1 MSAYSQ
7 RQASQKKSPS
17 TKTNVGPGE
26 RPLYFNNKGLFSDPF
41 LVNHLPELEQQS
53 GKDSGGRYLNEYW
66 NEASYEGYDEFNHVY
81 AQMLSLWDQYSE
93 LLPEYNEAQL
103 EERWIKPIF
112 KLMGWTYEV
121 QDSKT
126 KQAKRNVPDYSLFRN
141 EDDYLRAKK
150 SKTDE
155 AYFEQVL
162 AVADAKAWKLALDG
176 IGRSNNNP
184 SYQIV
189 RYMEHADVKWG
200 ILTNGRFWRL
210 YSTRSYSKHST
221 FYEIDLE
228 SLLVK
233 RDDERFKY
241 FYNFFRRSAFEST
254 AASQQCFLDV
264 VFENGVYY
272 AKDVEENLKRRV
284 FEVVEGI
291 AKGFIADKKVSEADL
306 RKAYEHSLYYL
317 FRLMFILN
325 CESKGLL
332 AVDKTSDYYEYSLR
346 KIITNLKSQ
355 YDGNQT
361 WSSQART
368 YGQIQSL
375 FDLLATGDERIG
387 VHGFGD
393 GAFASGDR
401 SFFENHKIQ
410 DHYLNPAL
418 VQLACDYSDDSEDLQ
433 FIDYKRLSEDHLG
446 SLFEGLLEYHFTYAE
461 TKLGVTKSG
470 KVEKWSDLNER
481 QRTAVVS
488 VIEKGEAYLAS
499 GSSER
504 KSTGSFYTPSSIVDL
519 ICENTLQP
527 LTEGRTNRQILDLK
541 IVDPAMGSAHF
552 LLGAIR
558 FLENTILE
566 NINQEDES
574 LSEEEGEK
582 ARWLVLHNCVFG
594 VDINPLAVELA
605 KFSLW
610 IFTAKRGF
618 PLEPLED
625 QFAAADSLGIE
636 ADFDF
641 KANWKGIFKVGG
653 FDAVVGNPPWVSY
666 GLRDTGT
673 LETDK
678 KASLLS
684 KYPGSAEYKV
694 SLYACFLDRFSS
706 LIRPKGRMGIIV
718 PDSFLLGMYFSKV
731 RETLLSRL
739 AISKISL
746 VNGDFWG
753 PGVSSGFNVILIG
766 AAEQDAGSR
775 AASVVETQ
783 FSEGIEDLLDGGKV
797 NGKVEQR
804 FFLKQGRKEFRLLFK
819 EDDMSFMNRVYE
831 VSKSKVSDFVMFSSG
846 LISKGKKEEIMSKSK
861 KNSEWKKGIVSG
873 GQVFPERI
881 AFEGDYINFDRNQLK
896 SGFKDAR
903 YFEPK
908 LFVRQTSDKVICGYD
923 HEGLLCLNNNH
934 VGNLK
939 EDNDPRVLFF
949 VHLCLNSNVMS
960 RFYAL
965 FTLETGRAMAQ
976 IDISNLDQLPIPS
989 PDEQSLKQAAEFY
1002 KKLSVGR
1009 MAIDEYK
1016 ELGDKFYGIALKK
1029 TRKVA

>member
-1 MSAYSQ
+1 MSAHAQSKNV
-7 RQASQKKSPS
+7 RSS
-17 TKTNVGPGE
+17 KTIRTDLAPGE

-41 LVNHLPELEQQS
+41 LVNHLPDLEKQE

-66 NEASYEGYDEFNHVY
+66 NESSYEGYDQFNHVY

-93 LLPEYNEAQL
+93 LLPDYNEAQL

-112 KLMGWTYEV
+112 KLLGWTFEV

-126 KQAKRNVPDYSLFRN
+126 KQSKRNVPDYSLFRT
-141 EDDYLRAKK
+141 EEDYLKAKK

-155 AYFEQVL
+155 AYFEQVV

-176 IGRSNNNP
+176 IGRTNNNP

-241 FYNFFRRSAFEST
+241 FYNFFRRAAFETTS
-254 AASQQCFLDV
+254 ASKQCFLDV

-291 AKGFIADKKVSEADL
+291 AKGFIADKIVPENEL

-346 KIITNLKSQ
+346 KMITNLKAQ
-355 YDGNQT
+355 YDGNQS

-368 YGQIQSL
+368 YGQISSL
-375 FDLLATGDERIG
+375 FELLASGDERIG
-387 VHGFGD
+387 VHGFGN
-393 GAFASGDR
+393 GIFASGDR
-401 SFFENHKIQ
+401 KFFENHKIQ
-410 DHYLNPAL
+410 DHHLNPAL
-418 VQLACDYSDDSEDLQ
+418 VQLACDYSEDSEDLQ

-446 SLFEGLLEYHFTYAE
+446 SLFEGLLEYHFAYAD
-461 TKLGVTKSG
+461 TKLAVTKSG
-470 KVEKWSDLNER
+470 KVEKWSELNER
-481 QRTAVVS
+481 QRSTAVS
-488 VIEKGEAYLAS
+488 IIEKGDAYLAS
-499 GSSER
+499 GSGER

-519 ICENTLQP
+519 ICKNTLRP
-527 LTEGRTNRQILDLK
+527 LTTGKSNRELLELK
-541 IVDPAMGSAHF
+541 VVDPAMGSAHF
-552 LLGAIR
+552 LLGAVR
-558 FLENTILE
+558 FLENVILE
-566 NINQEDES
+566 NINQDDDS
-574 LSEEEGEK
+574 LTEEEGEK
-582 ARWLVLHNCVFG
+582 SRWLVLHNCVFG
-594 VDINPLAVELA
+594 VDLNPLAVELA

-625 QFAAADSLGIE
+625 QFTSADSLGIDS
-636 ADFDF
+636 DFDF
-641 KANWKGIFKVGG
+641 KSYWKEIFKRGG
-653 FDAVVGNPPWVSY
+653 FDAVIGNPPWVSY

-673 LETDK
+673 LTSDK
-678 KASLLS
+678 KDLLS
-684 KYPGSAEYKV
+684 ANYPGSAEYKV

-706 LIRPKGRMGIIV
+706 LINQGGRMGIIV

-739 AISKISL
+739 AFSKLSL

-753 PGVSSGFNVILIG
+753 PGVCSGFNVILVG
-766 AAEQDAGSR
+766 ETEQDARKRS
-775 AASVVETQ
+775 ASIIETQ
-783 FSEGIEDLLDGGKV
+783 FSEGIQDLLGGGKL
-797 NGKVEQR
+797 NGKMEQR
-804 FFLKQGRKEFRLLFK
+804 FFETQGLKEFRLLFTE
-819 EDDMSFMNRVYE
+819 EDTSFMRRAYE
-831 VSKSKVSDFVMFSSG
+831 VGTQKVSDFVLFSSG
-846 LISKGKKEEIMSKSK
+846 LISKGKKEEIIGKAK
-861 KNSEWKKGIVSG
+861 KNGNWKKGIVSG

-881 AFEGDYINFDRNQLK
+881 AYEGDYINFDRDTLK

-908 LFVRQTSDKVICGYD
+908 LIVRQTSDKIICGYD

-939 EDNDPRVLFF
+939 EKQDPRALFY
-949 VHLCLNSNVMS
+949 VHLCLNSSVMN

-976 IDISNLDQLPIPS
+976 IDISNLDQLPIPR
-989 PDEQSLKQAAEFY
+989 PDDAAFKQAAELY
-1002 KKLSVGR
+1002 KKLSCGK
-1009 MAIDEYK
+1009 MSLEEYR
-1016 ELGDKFYGIALKK
+1016 EYGDKAYGISVKK
-1029 TRKVA
+1029 AKKVA